1 MSVRRMILRWLLKDI
16 AGSVHVM
23 TSSPASA
30 IIGTSHTQSF
40 MTGASNYDHS
50 ASQEPRTVSGTFV
63 APSHTP
69 PHVHHVTV
77 PVKPIIQRIL
87 GE

>member
-30 IIGTSHTQSF
+30 IIGTSHTQ
-40 MTGASNYDHS
+40 
-50 ASQEPRTVSGTFV
+50 TF
-63 APSHTP
+63 AAGPNGEAIPQHTHTP

-77 PVKPIIQRIL
+77 PVKHIINRIL
-87 GE
+87 GD

>member
-1 MSVRRMILRWLLKDI
+1 MNIRRAILRWLLKDV

-50 ASQEPRTVSGTFV
+50 AYPQADTVD
-63 APSHTP
+63 SHFHTTP

-77 PVKPIIQRIL
+77 PVKHIINRIL
-87 GE
+87 GD